1 MRDYTSH
8 SMNKYHYVEDVRF
21 EGKVLYLTV
30 DGDPCSIDLAQQSAR
45 LRNATIEAVQC
56 VEVSPSGYGLHW
68 PEVDEDLSIDGM
80 LGLRHEIPRAVAE
93 QGETYCA

>member
-1 MRDYTSH
+1 
-8 SMNKYHYVEDVRF
+8 MNKYHYVDGMRF
-21 EGKVLYLTV
+21 EEKILHLTV
-30 DGDPCSIDLAQQSAR
+30 DGYPCSIDLAKQSAL

-80 LGLRHEIPRAVAE
+80 LGLRHEMPRAVAE
-93 QGETYCA
+93 QGEAYCA

>member
-1 MRDYTSH
+1 
-8 SMNKYHYVEDVRF
+8 MNKYHYVEDVRF
-21 EGKVLYLTV
+21 EGKVLHLVV
-30 DGDPCSIDLAQQSAR
+30 DGDPYSIDVTRQSER
-45 LRNATIEAVQC
+45 LRDASLEAIQR

-93 QGETYCA
+93 PGETYGV